1 MIASLES
8 ILDILCC
15 PKCHTSLNANH
26 RARLICRNVE
36 CELSQAP
43 FLEVRG
49 QPVLIDFENSIVDR
63 DELEASDC
71 ASASQRDDLADS
83 LRFKIFNA
91 FLGKNR
97 VAGEIAANFSSDL
110 KGRFQRPRVLVVG
123 GGAIGAGIGKL
134 YDDQHI
140 ELIGIDIYPS
150 PNITVIADGHSIPL
164 ADKSVDG
171 VWIQAVLE
179 HVLDP
184 HQVVSEI
191 YRVLIP
197 NGLVF
202 ADTPFMWQVHEGA
215 YDFTRFTLSGHRWL
229 FREFDL
235 LDAGVSM
242 GPTTATLLAIRYFV
256 RSLCRNDKIATG
268 VQMMFFWVRF
278 LDRFCRGRQSADAA
292 AGVFFYGKKSESSIE
307 PADIIKFYQAQKKLK
322 EKQIT
327 FAHRL

>member
-1 MIASLES
+1 MVASLER

-15 PKCHTSLNANH
+15 PKCHIKLSANH
-26 RARLICRNVE
+26 GARLICKNVE

-43 FLEVRG
+43 FLEVQG

-63 DELEASDC
+63 DELEASGG
-71 ASASQRDDLADS
+71 AAVSRRDDLAGS

-97 VAGEIAANFSSDL
+97 VADEIAANFSADL
-110 KGRFQRPRVLVVG
+110 KGRSQRPRVLVVG

-134 YDDQHI
+134 YHDQDI
-140 ELIGIDIYPS
+140 ELIGIDIYAS
-150 PNITVIADGHSIPL
+150 PNTTVIADGHNIPL
-164 ADKSVDG
+164 VDKSVDG

-184 HQVVSEI
+184 RQVVSEI
-191 YRVLIP
+191 YRVLTP
-197 NGLVF
+197 DGLVF

-235 LDAGVSM
+235 LDAGISM
-242 GPTTATLLAIRYFV
+242 GPATATLLAIRYLV
-256 RSLCRNDKIATG
+256 RSLSHNDKIATG
-268 VQMMFFWVRF
+268 VQMMFSWLRF
-278 LDRFCRGRQSADAA
+278 LDRFCKGRQSADAA
-292 AGVFFYGKKSESSIE
+292 AGVFFYGKKSESSIK
-307 PADIIKFYQAQKKLK
+307 PADMIKFYQAQRKL
-322 EKQIT
+322 EKT
-327 FAHRL
+327 YHR